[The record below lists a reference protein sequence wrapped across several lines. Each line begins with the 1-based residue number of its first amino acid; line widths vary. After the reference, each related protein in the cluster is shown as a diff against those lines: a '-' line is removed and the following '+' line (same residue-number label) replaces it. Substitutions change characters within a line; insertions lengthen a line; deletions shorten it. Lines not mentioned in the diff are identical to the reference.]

1 MVSRRQAR
9 WIISH
14 EIRHNHADSSLFVI
28 QHDWCATFRAGA
40 QLERP
45 IWILVVEWPTVQAF
59 EVVDFQVA
67 VVEEDDMSRI
77 LPSNPFTDGAVAS
90 VIVYRIV
97 I

>member
-14 EIRHNHADSSLFVI
+14 EVRHNHADSSLLVI
-28 QHDWCATFRAGA
+28 EHNWCATFRAGA

-45 IWILVVEWPTVQAF
+45 TWILIVERLTVQAF
-59 EVVDFQVA
+59 EVANFQVA

-77 LPSNPFTDGAVAS
+77 LPSNALTDRTVAS
-90 VIVYRIV
+90 VVVYRIV